1 MSAHRDTAREQA
13 ETIAIQALGF
23 LAGNP
28 QRLARFLTLSG
39 LEPAG
44 IRAAASDPAFLAGVL
59 EHVTSDETLL
69 VAIASEAGIKPEDI
83 ARARTIL
90 SGPAWE
96 REVP

>member
-1 MSAHRDTAREQA
+1 MTGHRDTARAAA
-13 ETIAIQALGF
+13 ESIAIQALGF

-28 QRLARFLTLSG
+28 QRLARFLQLSG
-39 LEPAG
+39 LNPEG
-44 IRAAASDPAFLAGVL
+44 IRAAATDPAFLAGVL
-59 EHVTSDETLL
+59 EHVTSEEALL
-69 VAIASEAGIKPEDI
+69 VAFAAEAAMKPEDI